1 MPRVKLVKKRQI
13 IDMTAM
19 VDVAFLLLT
28 FLILTAQP
36 KETEILPVDVPLSVV
51 SASMPDDALIITVGD
66 NGKATLGIKDSSIR
80 QKTLEKIGIKYGVL
94 FNEKEKHSFEK
105 IDVFG
110 SPLNQI
116 NHLLSLTPAQ
126 MEKMK
131 PTGIPTDS
139 IGKMPSELFNWII
152 EARLTAKEI
161 HFKELHVA
169 IKADGNE
176 NYTHV
181 KKIIDIL
188 QSQKINRFSLVTNL
202 KTEL

>member
-1 MPRVKLVKKRQI
+1 MARVKLVKKRQV

-36 KETEILPVDVPLSVV
+36 KEAEILPVDVPSSIV
-51 SASMPDDALIITVGD
+51 SAGVPDDALIITVGD
-66 NGKATLGIKDSSIR
+66 NGKATLRIKDKTIKK
-80 QKTLEKIGIKYGVL
+80 KTLEKMAAKYGIL
-94 FNEKEKHSFEK
+94 FKENEKSSFEG
-105 IDVFG
+105 IEVFG
-110 SPLNQI
+110 SPLNQM
-116 NHLLSLTPAQ
+116 NHLLSLTPVE

-131 PTGIPTDS
+131 HTGIPTDS

-152 EARLTAKEI
+152 EARHTAKEI
-161 HFKELHVA
+161 HFKELPVA
-169 IKADGNE
+169 IKADGKE

>member
-36 KETEILPVDVPLSVV
+36 KEAELLPVDVPSSIV
-51 SASMPDDALIITVGD
+51 STGMPDNALVITIGD
-66 NGKATLGIKDSSIR
+66 NGKATLRIKDKSIR
-80 QKTLEKIGIKYGVL
+80 KKTLEKMASKYGIL
-94 FNEKEKHSFEK
+94 FKEKEKVAFEG
-105 IDVFG
+105 IDVLG

-116 NHLLSLTPAQ
+116 NYLLSLSPAQ
-126 MEKMK
+126 MEKVK
-131 PTGIPTDS
+131 HAGIPTDS

-152 EARLTAKEI
+152 EARHTAKEI
-161 HFKELHVA
+161 HFKELPVA
-169 IKADGNE
+169 IKADGKE

-202 KTEL
+202 KTKL